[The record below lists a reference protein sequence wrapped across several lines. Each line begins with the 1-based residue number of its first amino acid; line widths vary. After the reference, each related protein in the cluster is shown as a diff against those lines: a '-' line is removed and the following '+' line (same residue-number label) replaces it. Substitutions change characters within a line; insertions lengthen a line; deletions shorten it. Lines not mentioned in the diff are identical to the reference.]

1 MRLGFAL
8 PQFGPLGA
16 PEAIVTVAKNAEDFG
31 FDSLWVADRILWPVN
46 NCPRPFKAKSEYMF
60 RHHKPRLAGYELGGS
75 A

>member
-46 NCPRPFKAKSEYMF
+46 NCPRPFKANRNICLDITSPAL
-60 RHHKPRLAGYELGGS
+60 RATN
-75 A
+75 